1 MKKVLI
7 FILLCSL
14 LVCCHNSDR
23 HRNNVAPAVLTDTI
37 NVFRHVFNSKTLQD
51 SLEAFI
57 RETEKFTG
65 YDTLV
70 YSVSITEWDSYCPDI
85 QVDHPD
91 TVLTFVMND
100 DFWFMRNHEYPQ
112 KTTFLGAFM
121 CGNKIIGL
129 SSYGIRPGDNGI
141 LNDIVYDMDI
151 WQGANVD
158 SRTDGNNINPFSMT
172 CINMYSVI
180 GMDSLVLNTKYRSL
194 KFCRNVIDP
203 NADTYY
209 FKQQER

>member
-7 FILLCSL
+7 FILLFSL
-14 LVCCHNSDR
+14 LACCHNSSL
-23 HRNNVAPAVLTDTI
+23 HRNNVAPTALTATI
-37 NVFRHVFNSKTLQD
+37 DVFRHVFKSKTLQD

-70 YSVSITEWDSYCPDI
+70 YSVSITEWDSYCPDM
-85 QVDHPD
+85 QVEHPD

-100 DFWFMRNHEYPQ
+100 DFWFMQNSEYPQ
-112 KTTFLGAFM
+112 KTTFLGAFI
-121 CGNKIIGL
+121 CGKKIIGL
-129 SSYGIRPGDNGI
+129 SAYGIRPGDDGI
-141 LNDIVYDMDI
+141 LNDSIYDMDI
-151 WQGANVD
+151 WNGYNVEA
-158 SRTDGNNINPFSMT
+158 RADGNSINPFSVT

-209 FKQQER
+209 FNNR